1 MRALI
6 IDDSSSMRSILR
18 QYMREMKYDVVEA
31 GNGKEALQKCEETKD
46 FTIALVDWNMPV
58 MNGLEAA
65 AKLKDIS
72 PNVPIVMLT
81 AFKDHYLEEKA
92 YKTGVTWVLSK
103 TENATKVLEFA
114 RILLRPDSP
123 SAP

>member
-31 GNGKEALQKCEETKD
+31 GNGKEALQKCEENKD

-58 MNGLEAA
+58 MNGLDFVRALRSHHEFDNM
-65 AKLKDIS
+65 KL
-72 PNVPIVMLT
+72 MM
-81 AFKDHYLEEKA
+81 
-92 YKTGVTWVLSK
+92 VT
-103 TENATKVLEFA
+103 TENDAA
-114 RILLRPDSP
+114 RITEAL
-123 SAP
+123 SAGANEFMMKPFTYDALEQKIALVVEESNV

>member
-58 MNGLEAA
+58 MNGLDFVRALRARHEFDNV
-65 AKLKDIS
+65 KL
-72 PNVPIVMLT
+72 MM
-81 AFKDHYLEEKA
+81 
-92 YKTGVTWVLSK
+92 VT
-103 TENATKVLEFA
+103 TENDSA
-114 RILLRPDSP
+114 RITEAL
-123 SAP
+123 SAGANEFMMKPFTYDALEQKIALVVEASNV